1 MNNEALK
8 KVDEAIIEICEV
20 IKRNPRKSVEIAKAL
35 AELIK
40 ARADAETI
48 TVQQLKLEER

>member
-1 MNNEALK
+1 MNNEALE

-35 AELIK
+35 AELIE
-40 ARADAETI
+40 ARANAEMI
-48 TVQQLKLEER
+48 TVQHQES